1 MMTDERRQ
9 ELMKEQKKFLINR
22 IEREEDLVERYQKLL
37 EEKDKEIERLKSVH
51 RAEVEQVKE
60 EAYSKFLVGNEK
72 YLTRFV
78 KEFLIENL
86 KVDINVAG
94 PYLNNTVYVA
104 GDQGLSSDTQVI
116 RQDTY
121 GTIV

>member
-1 MMTDERRQ
+1 MIDERRQ
-9 ELMKEQKKFLINR
+9 DLMKEQKKFLINR

-37 EEKDKEIERLKSVH
+37 EDKDKEIERLKSVH

-60 EAYSKFLVGNEK
+60 EAYSKFLVGNEE

-86 KVDINVAG
+86 KVDINVDG

>member
-22 IEREEDLVERYQKLL
+22 IEREEDLVAQYRKLL

-60 EAYSKFLVGNEK
+60 EAYSKFLVGNEE

-104 GDQGLSSDTQVI
+104 GDQGLSSDAQVI

-121 GTIV
+121 GTII